1 VAGKNIISAYF
12 FPDSFSTYDLIESIG
27 KSKVNTVHLL
37 KPSSGRW
44 LATSV
49 VNDTI
54 VGDAFDIPRVAVLM
68 LDMENNVAEW
78 IP

>member
-1 VAGKNIISAYF
+1 LA
-12 FPDSFSTYDLIESIG
+12 
-27 KSKVNTVHLL
+27 
-37 KPSSGRW
+37 
-44 LATSV
+44 ATSV